1 MKAKMPLGKHNKKGN
16 GAFALIVIIELL
28 AQIMVTIL
36 QSSMDFKT
44 GIESQLETALQDK
57 LIKLDSFI

>member
-36 QSSMDFKT
+36 
-44 GIESQLETALQDK
+44 
-57 LIKLDSFI
+57 